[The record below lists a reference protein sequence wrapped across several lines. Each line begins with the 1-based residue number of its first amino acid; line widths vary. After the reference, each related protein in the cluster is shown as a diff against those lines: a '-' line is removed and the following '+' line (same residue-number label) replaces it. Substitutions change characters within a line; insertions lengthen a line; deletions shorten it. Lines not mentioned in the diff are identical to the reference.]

1 MRARRLFFAGSAA
14 VILGAPLLVF
24 ACSNYGVP
32 PGVIYGFDTPPGG
45 QLVNPGIVACGRAQC
60 EVRFGG
66 LCCAGPDVGSGGQC
80 FDAGL
85 SCPPGTGEIQCNE
98 KADCKSNQSCCASP
112 PSSGGYLTAACALSC
127 TGAQIQLCRT
137 NDECP
142 GGECVIQ
149 KCADGIVYEVCGL
162 STSPGFACV
171 ALSPEP
177 DGGLELDGASVSD
190 H

>member
-14 VILGAPLLVF
+14 VILGGPLLVF
-24 ACSNYGVP
+24 ACNDDGVP

-45 QLVNPGIVACGRAQC
+45 RLVNPGIVACGGAQC

-66 LCCAGPDVGSGGQC
+66 LCCAGPGVAGGGQC

-85 SCPPGTGEIQCNE
+85 SCPPGTGEILCNE
-98 KADCKSNQSCCASP
+98 KADCKANQSCCASP

-137 NDECP
+137 NGECP
-142 GGECVIQ
+142 GGACVIQ
-149 KCADGIVYEVCGL
+149 KCSDGIVYEVCGL
-162 STSPGFACV
+162 STSAGFACD
-171 ALSPEP
+171 ALSA
-177 DGGLELDGASVSD
+177 DGGLELDGDAAIASD